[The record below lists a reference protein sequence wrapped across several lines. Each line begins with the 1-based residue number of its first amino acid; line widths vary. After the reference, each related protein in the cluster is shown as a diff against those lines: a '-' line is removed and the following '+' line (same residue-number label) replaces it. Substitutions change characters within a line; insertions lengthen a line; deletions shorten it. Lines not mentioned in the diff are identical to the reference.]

1 MVEMRPYQT
10 EALRAIGA
18 SMAAGERRGLL
29 VLPTGAGKTIV
40 FATLIANTGGRSL
53 VLVHRD
59 ELARQTVDKLL
70 AVRPD
75 VMPGIVQGLR
85 NEHTAPVVVASVQT
99 LSRLKRLAQV
109 APDFSLVVTDES
121 HHATADSYQR
131 IYEHV
136 LVGMPGGPYHLGVTA
151 TPARTDKQ
159 DLQPVF
165 ERIVYEAFM
174 EDLIEQ
180 GFLCPMRGKTVKLG
194 LDLDRVRVRHGDF
207 KAGALSRAMIAANAN
222 ELIANAYLEHA
233 QGRRAIAFLPS
244 VELAE
249 MVFKALSTRGIPSA
263 VVTGETPL
271 ETRQDVYAGLR
282 EGAIKVVSS
291 CMVLTEGFDE
301 PSVDCI
307 IVGRPTKSLPLYMQ
321 MVGRGSRPS
330 PGKQDCLV
338 IDIAAITRRHKI
350 QSLSDLFGVEP
361 KPKAP
366 PVDIF
371 DGDGDGEGGPEGE
384 EIKRI
389 DPEFMDVDLFL
400 SNELAWVQTRGGHLT
415 LGLKD
420 FSILGATRTGEGWLL
435 SHVTRGQPEELLTQ
449 GDFKAVSR
457 AAQLFADSH
466 ESKWWVR
473 RESFW
478 RQQPATEKQRNTLRS
493 MGHDLGPAATKG
505 EASDLFAHLLN
516 DRTIMLSRRMRAA

>member
-1 MVEMRPYQT
+1 MELRPYQH
-10 EALRAIGA
+10 EAIAAVGA
-18 SMAAGERRGLL
+18 SMESGEGCGLL

-40 FATLIANTGGRSL
+40 FSRIIADTSGRSL

-59 ELARQTVDKLL
+59 ELVRQTTEKLL
-70 AVRPD
+70 AIRPD
-75 VMPGIVQGLR
+75 AQSGVVQGPR
-85 NEHTAPVVVASVQT
+85 NEHTARVVVASVQT
-99 LSRLKRLAQV
+99 LSRPRRLAQV
-109 APDFSLVVTDES
+109 APGFSLVVTDEA

-131 IYEHV
+131 IYQHMRA
-136 LVGMPGGPYHLGVTA
+136 GMPGGPFHLGCTA
-151 TPARTDKQ
+151 TPARSDKQ

-180 GFLCPMRGKTVKLG
+180 GFLSPLRGKTVC
-194 LDLDRVRVRHGDF
+194 LDINLDAVRTRYGDF
-207 KAGALSRAMIAANAN
+207 RAHALSRAMIAANAS
-222 ELIANAYLEHA
+222 ELIANAYMEHA

-249 MVFKALSTRGIPSA
+249 MVFKALSERGISSA
-263 VVTGETPL
+263 VVTGETPS
-271 ETRQDVYAGLR
+271 EARQDVYAGLR
-282 EGAIKVVSS
+282 EGTVSVVAS

-350 QSLSDLFGVEP
+350 QSLSDLFGVAP

-366 PVDIF
+366 PVEILE
-371 DGDGDGEGGPEGE
+371 GDSDGEPSGE
-384 EIKRI
+384 EIRRL
-389 DPEFMDVDLFL
+389 DPEFVDVDLFL
-400 SNELAWVQTRGGHLT
+400 SNELAWVKTRGGHLT

-420 FSILGATRTGEGWLL
+420 FSILCATRTGEGWLL

-449 GDFKAVSR
+449 GDFKIVSR
-457 AAQLFADSH
+457 AAQRFADAH

-493 MGHDLGPAATKG
+493 MGHDLGPVATKG

-516 DRTIMLSRRMRAA
+516 DRTIMLSRRIRAA